1 MVLEENIR
9 KKFDELI
16 KSSAL
21 LRLGNSVGQILHA
34 QHGHYCKAWL
44 TSAHN
49 LTHFVLGTQSN
60 PYKTK
65 IDALCSRDHGLI
77 IPEAVG
83 DVAAILESL
92 LSDIEGGLISSI
104 ENQTK
109 AIVFDDFLDHA
120 KWYSKQQLPKQAG
133 VISGVVFEDT
143 LRTICRNHGINE
155 KGNKLDSLISELSK
169 IGVLDQLKAKRA
181 RVAAHV
187 RTKATHAQWDEFS
200 ISDVRTVIEF
210 TEQLIA
216 ENLAKQAD

>member
-1 MVLEENIR
+1 MVLEENTR

-16 KSSAL
+16 QSSAS
-21 LRLGNSVGQILHA
+21 LRRGNTYGQIRDA
-34 QHGHYCKAWL
+34 QHGHSCKAWL
-44 TSAHN
+44 ASAHN

-60 PYKTK
+60 PYKAK
-65 IDALCSRDHGLI
+65 IDALCSREHGLL
-77 IPEAVG
+77 IPQVVG
-83 DVAAILESL
+83 DVATILEFL
-92 LSDIEGGLISSI
+92 WGDIERGLISSI

-120 KWYSKQQLPKQAG
+120 KSYSKRQLPKQAG

-143 LRTICRNHGINE
+143 LRVICRNHGISE

-181 RVAAHV
+181 RVAADV

-216 ENLAKQAD
+216 ENLAK